1 MTRFKLIPWLAIPA
15 LLLLGPVMPTA
26 TAAIPQ
32 ESVQDQDGLIFFPLD
47 DMARTES
54 VARLGTSAAGQVTV
68 AQYGTP
74 DGALANRGR
83 FLAVR
88 FELPYAGS
96 YTITGLTFPS
106 RTQAANPAN
115 LASFRSVRILG
126 HSCSTGLPDKS
137 QTLFRTNR
145 YRGSSTGADNTI
157 PLSLVVTNPTILYAV
172 FDFPAPTSGVADTFP
187 FLLTDRLFTEKGLFA
202 ERFRARH
209 QRRGGHS
216 RAAGHASRD
225 GIAGRPEL
233 ERLVEHPA
241 HESGADERPVRLRV
255 QSAGCSG
262 GVRLH
267 ASRERAVRWAARS
280 QG

>member
-1 MTRFKLIPWLAIPA
+1 MICPYTPQENEAMTRFKLIPWLAIPA

-96 YTITGLTFPS
+96 YTITGLTFP
-106 RTQAANPAN
+106 RGPRPPTPAN

-126 HSCSTGLPDKS
+126 HSCTGLPDKS
-137 QTLFRTNR
+137 QTLFRP
-145 YRGSSTGADNTI
+145 TGMWQQ
-157 PLSLVVTNPTILYAV
+157 
-172 FDFPAPTSGVADTFP
+172 
-187 FLLTDRLFTEKGLFA
+187 
-202 ERFRARH
+202 H
-209 QRRGGHS
+209 
-216 RAAGHASRD
+216 
-225 GIAGRPEL
+225 GR
-233 ERLVEHPA
+233 
-241 HESGADERPVRLRV
+241 
-255 QSAGCSG
+255 
-262 GVRLH
+262 
-267 ASRERAVRWAARS
+267 
-280 QG
+280 